1 MCTYKEKNF
10 ISVVIYIYNDE
21 KNIFHFLEQL
31 DSVFADQ
38 FEKYEFIC
46 VNDASFDRSV
56 EEIKRFA
63 SQGKGILSVLNMSFH
78 QGLELSM
85 NAGVDLAIG
94 DFVYE
99 FESANIPYPLELLWK
114 IYSKALEGFDIVA
127 ASPETDRNRFSG
139 LFYHIFNRSARLQY
153 PLQTEVFTLVSRRA
167 INRVNAM
174 SKTIPYR
181 KAVYANCG
189 LKKATLT
196 FKPQVSLPR
205 IRQAQKKDYRNTA
218 MDAFILYTD
227 LAFRW
232 SMALSGLMMG
242 VMFVAAMYTLIIRS
256 RGIPIAG
263 WSSTILFLSFSFF
276 GIFAVL
282 TVMIKYLSII
292 LKLNFNCL
300 NYVIESVE
308 KIK

>member
-21 KNIFHFLEQL
+21 KNVFHFLEQL
-31 DSVFADQ
+31 DSVFSDK

-63 SQGKGILSVLNMSFH
+63 LQGKGILSVLNMSFH

-99 FESANIPYPLELLWK
+99 FESTNIPYPFELPWQV
-114 IYSKALEGFDIVA
+114 YSKALEGFDIVSA
-127 ASPETDRNRFSG
+127 APETDRNHFSG
-139 LFYHIFNRSARLQY
+139 VFYHIFNRSARLQY
-153 PLQTEVFTLVSRRA
+153 PLQTEAFTLVSRRA

-196 FKPQVSLPR
+196 FKLQASLPG
-205 IRQAQKKDYRNTA
+205 IGQTQKKDYRNKA
-218 MDAFILYTD
+218 IDAFILYTD

-232 SMALSGLMMG
+232 SMALSALMMG
-242 VMFVAAMYTLIIRS
+242 VMLATAAYTLIIRFH
-256 RGIPIAG
+256 GIPIAG
-263 WSSTILFLSFSFF
+263 WSSTILFLSFSFL